1 MAIHFTHLKMDSSE
15 RAVCD
20 DLSRLKAEE
29 QHAYY
34 LETCEDLGLDPATFP
49 LRWIVADGRLALA
62 VETCIGATASKTRV
76 LNGSGGG
83 LFETSRA
90 PRVLPWRSLPPFDDL
105 KRGSRSPALSPFRAG
120 VLVFRPAVSP
130 CK

>member
-1 MAIHFTHLKMDSSE
+1 MVDRQIYRRWGDRYGNYPIAPQTRDQRLQHLKMDRCE

-20 DLSRLKAEE
+20 DLSRLKAED

-62 VETCIGATASKTRV
+62 VETCVRRKDSAE
-76 LNGSGGG
+76 L
-83 LFETSRA
+83 
-90 PRVLPWRSLPPFDDL
+90 
-105 KRGSRSPALSPFRAG
+105 ALQRDA
-120 VLVFRPAVSP
+120 
-130 CK
+130 